1 MALSLEQFKYLRG
14 QGLSP
19 QQIADF
25 EGGKVPEQP
34 KKEFNPLGTSK
45 FAQAVTGIAKGGYE
59 TLKGAMN
66 TGQMLLEEKV
76 KQDLRSVP
84 GALPLI
90 EYGADK
96 LGLPTKIPKMADTI
110 QTAVETK
117 KGIEPGT
124 LLKPNTPIEKKFKIG
139 TEIAGAL
146 APLGNAK
153 VATKAKEGI
162 NLAKRVITR
171 GENLAEIVSPKLDK
185 ATRIEALSKGEAGV
199 AAKGK
204 SIFSKLEYTPD
215 KDVVDMVDRIKKVG
229 VALKNKAS
237 EAPKNVQKLIDAG
250 KSEYN
255 KVNEKI
261 NNYVTGKGSRYVPY
275 DGETIVGNLETKIN
289 AIKELP
295 AKKIELA
302 SDNEKIYD
310 KIWNIAKETLQTNIE
325 KTKGKLDQNVL
336 LKTLRDWNYKASDI
350 AAFEGKE
357 NIKKIAIKDIRKIFR
372 ETLIESL
379 PKNTAKQVD
388 EALKN
393 QHAFIDAIENI
404 VAKNESLVGGVSKA
418 QKIWGATKRAIPY
431 VVLTGGGL
439 SAGGAIINKLTE

>member
-1 MALSLEQFKYLRG
+1 MALTFDQFKYLRN
-14 QGLSP
+14 QNLSP

-25 EGGKVPEQP
+25 ENGKVPEQP
-34 KKEFNPLGTSK
+34 KKEFSPLGTSK
-45 FAQAVTGIAKGGYE
+45 FGQVVSGIAKGGLQ
-59 TLKGAMN
+59 TVKDVMN
-66 TGQMLLEEKV
+66 TGEMLLKEKA
-76 KQDLRSVP
+76 KQTINQIVP
-84 GALPLI
+84 GGTKLMDA
-90 EYGADK
+90 AANK
-96 LGLPTKIPKMADTI
+96 LGVSLTVPSMADTI
-110 QTAVETK
+110 QTQVEK
-117 KGIEPGT
+117 NKGLEQGT
-124 LLKPNTPIEKKFKIG
+124 LLRGNTPLEKGVKVG
-139 TEIAGAL
+139 TEIATAL
-146 APLGNAK
+146 APMGGAK
-153 VATKAKEGI
+153 VASKAKEGLNI
-162 NLAKRVITR
+162 VKKVVTR
-171 GENLAEIVSPKLDK
+171 SENLAEIVSPKLDK

-204 SIFSKLEYTPD
+204 SVFSKLDYTPD
-215 KDVVDMVDRIKKVG
+215 KEVIDMADRIKKVG
-229 VALKNKAS
+229 VTLKNKAT

-261 NNYVTGKGSRYVPY
+261 NSYVTGKGSKYIPY

-289 AIKELP
+289 AVKELP

-302 SDNEKIYD
+302 SDSEKIYD
-310 KIWNIAKETLQTNIE
+310 KIWAIAKETLQTNIA

-404 VAKNESLVGGVSKA
+404 VAKNESLVGKGSQASRAWSRTKKA
-418 QKIWGATKRAIPY
+418 AALIIGGSVI
-431 VVLTGGGL
+431 GGGAAAL
-439 SAGGAIINKLTE
+439 ID